1 MVSIREKNFD
11 KKINAPYEK
20 D

>member
-1 MVSIREKNFD
+1 MVSITEKKFD